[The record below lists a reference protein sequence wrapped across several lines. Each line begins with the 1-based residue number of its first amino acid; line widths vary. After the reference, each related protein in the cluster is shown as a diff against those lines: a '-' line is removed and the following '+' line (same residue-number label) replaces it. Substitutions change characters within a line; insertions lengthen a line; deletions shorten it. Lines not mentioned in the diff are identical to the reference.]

1 MRAVAI
7 FGPLPESS
15 VQCTHTNSKMNMHG
29 DSQVRQLQAIQ
40 GMVSMDADVRTIFV
54 ESASRVALSVQ
65 VVEEI
70 YQRATASGTQIIDD
84 IA

>member
-1 MRAVAI
+1 
-7 FGPLPESS
+7 
-15 VQCTHTNSKMNMHG
+15 MNVNG
-29 DSQVRQLQAIQ
+29 GSQVRQLQAIQ
-40 GMVSMDADVRTIFV
+40 GMVSMDAEVKTIFA
-54 ESASRVALSVQ
+54 ESASRVARSAQ